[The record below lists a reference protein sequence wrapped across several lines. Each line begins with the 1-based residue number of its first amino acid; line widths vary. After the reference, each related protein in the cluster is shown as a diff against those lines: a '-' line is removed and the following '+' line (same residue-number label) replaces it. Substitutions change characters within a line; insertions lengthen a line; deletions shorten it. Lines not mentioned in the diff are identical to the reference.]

1 MVAGRT
7 GIPVAVMEMYGSPA
21 HGLPGADEKIARMA
35 ALGKTKGLLSL
46 RVSFQQWPM
55 ADVYRRVERQGKYS
69 EISP

>member
-1 MVAGRT
+1 MVAGGT

-21 HGLPGADEKIARMA
+21 HSLSGADEKIARMA

-46 RVSFQQWPM
+46 RVSLQQWPM
-55 ADVYRRVERQGKYS
+55 ADVYRRVERQGKYP